1 MMGWFWRGASLCL
14 ALAAILAAGPVLAQ
28 QPAPPPLS
36 AYGALPATELVQL
49 SPSGDR
55 IAFITVV
62 GEERRLATIDL
73 TTNRSLGAIGV
84 GAAKVRDVQWID
96 EERLLITTSS
106 TESLPQIGLDK
117 NELYLGQVFNL
128 PNRRVVRMLAATRTL
143 FPALLSA
150 VRIRAGED
158 RPDLYVRAHSFQAPG
173 ALDLYR
179 VNPDTGGARLAESMT
194 RDTDDFI
201 LDDGGRSLARSVY
214 DERSRTWSLLLRQD
228 GRFRE
233 TWRVSAP
240 LDQPALIGL
249 GLTGKSVI
257 VAADR
262 PDLHR
267 EGREDAEF
275 FDVNMATGAW
285 RPVRFEFDPE
295 DLLFHPV
302 TRRMIGASRLED
314 TGRRYIF
321 ADEAAGLLWA
331 SIERTLPGVAPEL
344 VSWSDDL
351 RTAVVYTNGPSDA
364 GAYRLIDLDTRE
376 LRSVGHAY
384 VDIAPEQVA
393 SVQPIQF
400 KAADGLDLHGYLT
413 TPPGQAGRNLPLV
426 VLAHG
431 GPASRDVMGFD
442 WWSQALASRGYAVLQ
457 VNFRG
462 SIGYGQTF
470 MEAGYGEWGRKMQ
483 TDLSDGVRHL
493 AAQGL
498 VDPERVCIVGASY
511 GGYAALAGA
520 TLDRGVY
527 RCAVS
532 VAGVADL
539 RDMVAY
545 AAERGERRNNSTVRY
560 WNRFMGGDGPGDR
573 SMDARSPARQA
584 ASADAP
590 ILLIHGRDDVVV
602 PIAQSRT
609 MAGALRRAGKPHE
622 FIELNGEDHWL
633 SRAETRTRMLT
644 ETVRFLEANNPAR

>member
-1 MMGWFWRGASLCL
+1 MMGRFWRRTLLCL
-14 ALAAILAAGPVLAQ
+14 ALATIPAAGPGLAQ

-36 AYGALPATELVQL
+36 AYGALPGTELVQL

-55 IAFITVV
+55 IAFVTVI
-62 GEERRLATIDL
+62 GEERRLAMVDL
-73 TTNRSLGAIGV
+73 TTGRPLGAIGV
-84 GAAKVRDVQWID
+84 GAAKVRDVEWID
-96 EERLLITTSS
+96 EERVLITTSS
-106 TESLPQIGLDK
+106 TETLHQIGLAK
-117 NELYLGQVFNL
+117 SELFMGQIFNITS
-128 PNRRVVRMLAATRTL
+128 RRVARMLVPTRSL
-143 FPALLSA
+143 FPALLSS
-150 VRIRAGED
+150 VRIRTGDDGPE
-158 RPDLYVRAHSFQAPG
+158 LFVRAHSFQAPG

-179 VNPDTGGARLAESMT
+179 VDPDTGGARQAEGMT

-201 LDDGGRSLARSVY
+201 LDDDGRSLARSIY
-214 DERSRTWSLLLRQD
+214 DERSRTWSLLLRQN
-228 GRFRE
+228 GRFNE

-249 GLTGKSVI
+249 GMSGDSVI

-275 FDVNMATGAW
+275 FDVNMATGTW

-295 DLLFHPV
+295 NLLFHPV
-302 TRRMIGASRLED
+302 TRRMIGATRVET
-314 TGRRYIF
+314 TGRRYVF
-321 ADEAAGLLWA
+321 ADESAAVLWA
-331 SIERTLPGVAPEL
+331 SVQQTLPNVSPGL

-351 RTAVVYTNGPSDA
+351 RTVVVYTSGPGDP
-364 GAYRLIDLDTRE
+364 GAYRLIDLETAEMRT
-376 LRSVGHAY
+376 VGRAY
-384 VDIAPEQVA
+384 AGIASDQVA
-393 SVQPIQF
+393 QVQPIEF
-400 KAADGLDLHGYLT
+400 EAADGLDLHGYLT
-413 TPPGQAGRNLPLV
+413 TPPGGATRNLPLV

-431 GPASRDVMGFD
+431 GPAGRDVLGFD

-462 SIGYGQTF
+462 STGYGRAF

-493 AAQGL
+493 AAQGII
-498 VDPERVCIVGASY
+498 DPERVCIVGASY

-520 TLDRGVY
+520 TLDKGVY

-532 VAGVADL
+532 VAGVTDL

-545 AAERGERRNNSTVRY
+545 AAERGERRDNSTVRY

-602 PIAQSRT
+602 PIAQSRS
-609 MAGALRRAGKPHE
+609 MASALRRAGKPHE
-622 FIELNGEDHWL
+622 FIELDGEDHWL
-633 SRAETRTRMLT
+633 SRADTRTRMLT